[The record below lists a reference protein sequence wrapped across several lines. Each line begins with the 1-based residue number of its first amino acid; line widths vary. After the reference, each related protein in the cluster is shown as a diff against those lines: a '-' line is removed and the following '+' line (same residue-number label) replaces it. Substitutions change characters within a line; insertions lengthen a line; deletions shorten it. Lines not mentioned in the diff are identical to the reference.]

1 MDSDIREYRVLDIKN
16 QHLIKFSKGGQ
27 YLACVDQKDISIY
40 FSYTLEKPK
49 KYSHSGNISSLDFN
63 DDDTIFTISSEQ
75 GYIQKYD
82 LSKGKAEEAIFK
94 KEYTFNS
101 CIFTKEADKDN
112 QVQDFVYTVG

>member
-1 MDSDIREYRVLDIKN
+1 LAISFFDKVKIYHLLDSDIREYRVLDIKN

-63 DDDTIFTISSEQ
+63 DDDTIFTISSDLY
-75 GYIQKYD
+75 GYI
-82 LSKGKAEEAIFK
+82 
-94 KEYTFNS
+94 
-101 CIFTKEADKDN
+101 
-112 QVQDFVYTVG
+112 